1 MHEPH
6 EVQYWTKHL
15 GIAREDLQRA
25 GGQQCRNGQKAFS
38 GLNISASLFAAAS

>member
-25 GGQQCRNGQKAFS
+25 VDKVGKN
-38 GLNISASLFAAAS
+38 AATVKKHLAD